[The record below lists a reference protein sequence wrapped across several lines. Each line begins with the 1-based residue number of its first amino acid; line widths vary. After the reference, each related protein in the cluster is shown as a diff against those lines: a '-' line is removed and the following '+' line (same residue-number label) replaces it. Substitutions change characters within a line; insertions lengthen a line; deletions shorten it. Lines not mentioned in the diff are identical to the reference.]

1 MSRATNR
8 SSHASES
15 RGRSSG
21 RSRGR
26 RLDVTTALAVLLPLL
41 TAGTLLA
48 VRPDEATPAARTPA
62 ATPLTRSVAICPGG
76 GSEVALTSGTDA
88 AGTTSYDLGGR
99 EGEADVEPGS
109 VATVSGDGPFVARTE
124 GDLAAG
130 LVAGRF
136 DTPLAAAECRAPSPD
151 LWFTGVGAGARH
163 RSVLELVN
171 PDAGPAVVDATLYGV
186 SGVVD
191 APELRGVA
199 VPARGVVR
207 LPLAEIVP
215 RVDELALH
223 VTTSRGRVAASIHDR
238 QQELG
243 TGGEAEDWLPAQ
255 AEPATSNLLLGTVTG
270 SGARNLV
277 LLNPGEDETRATI
290 RLVSPDAVFSP
301 AGLEEVVLA
310 PQSVTRVSLGEV
322 LTAADVKGVTGLLVD
337 APAPITA
344 TLRSYVGRD
353 LSHAVAGTPVSAATT
368 VLAPPGDKRLELAG
382 ADASGRVAVVARA
395 ADGEVLADKTVKVR
409 AGRGFT
415 VRVPRAT
422 AVLTVTPTGTG
433 IIGALVANDGAK
445 VAVVRLRQLV
455 TSGLVADV
463 RPGLP

>member
-1 MSRATNR
+1 MSRATTR
-8 SSHASES
+8 HSSGS
-15 RGRSSG
+15 RG

-26 RLDVTTALAVLLPLL
+26 RLDVTTALAVVLPLL

-48 VRPDEATPAARTPA
+48 VRPDDAARDARAPA
-62 ATPLTRSVAICPGG
+62 STPLTRSVTICPGG
-76 GSEVALTSGTDA
+76 GSEVALTSGTDVS
-88 AGTTSYDLGGR
+88 GTTSYVLGKR
-99 EGEADVEPGS
+99 EGETDVEPGS
-109 VATVSGDGPFVARTE
+109 VATVSGGDGPFVARTE

-136 DTPLAAAECRAPSPD
+136 DEPLAAAECRAPAPD

-163 RSVLELVN
+163 TSVLELVN

-191 APELRGVA
+191 APELRGVS

-207 LPLAEIVP
+207 LALAEVVP

-223 VTTSRGRVAASIHDR
+223 VTTSRGRVSASIRDR

-243 TGGEAEDWLPAQ
+243 TGGEAEDWLPPQ
-255 AEPATSNLLLGTVTG
+255 VEPSTSNLLLGTVKG
-270 SGARNLV
+270 SGTRNLV

-322 LTAADVKGVTGLLVD
+322 LTGPDAEGVTGVLVD
-337 APAPITA
+337 SPAPITA
-344 TLRSYVGRD
+344 ALRSYVGRD
-353 LSHAVAGTPVSAATT
+353 LSHAVTGTPVTAPTT

-382 ADASGRVAVVARA
+382 ADAAGTVAVVARN

-415 VRVPRAT
+415 VPVPRAT
-422 AVLTVTPTGTG
+422 ALLTVTPAGTG
-433 IIGALVANDGAK
+433 ITGALVATDGPQ
-445 VAVVRLRQLV
+445 VAVVRLRELL

-463 RPGLP
+463 RLGLP

>member
-1 MSRATNR
+1 MSRATTR
-8 SSHASES
+8 SRHSSHP
-15 RGRSSG
+15 RG

-26 RLDVTTALAVLLPLL
+26 RLDVTTALAVVLPVL

-48 VRPDEATPAARTPA
+48 VRPDEATPDPRPPA
-62 ATPLTRSVAICPGG
+62 ETPLTRSVAICPSGAP
-76 GSEVALTSGTDA
+76 EVGLASGADVG
-88 AGTTSYDLGGR
+88 GTTSYVLGDR
-99 EGEADVEPGS
+99 EGEVELEPGS
-109 VATVSGDGPFVARTE
+109 VATVTGGSGPFVTRTE

-136 DTPLAAAECRAPSPD
+136 EVPLAAAECGAPAPD

-163 RSVLELVN
+163 TSVLELVN

-207 LPLAEIVP
+207 LALAEIVP

-223 VTTSRGRVAASIHDR
+223 VTTSRGRVAASIRDR

-243 TGGEAEDWLPAQ
+243 TGGEAEDWLPPQ
-255 AEPATSNLLLGTVTG
+255 VEPATSNLLLGTVKG
-270 SGARNLV
+270 SGTRNLV
-277 LLNPGEDETRATI
+277 LLNPGDDETRATI

-310 PQSVTRVSLGEV
+310 PQSVTRVSMGEV
-322 LTAADVKGVTGLLVD
+322 LTGPDAEGVTGLLVD
-337 APAPITA
+337 SPAPITA
-344 TLRSYVGRD
+344 TVRSYVERD
-353 LSHAVAGTPVSAATT
+353 LSHAVSGAALTSSTT

-382 ADASGRVAVVARA
+382 ADATGSVAVLARSE
-395 ADGEVLADKTVKVR
+395 DGKVLAEKNVKVR
-409 AGRGFT
+409 AGRGST
-415 VRVPRAT
+415 VRLPRAT
-422 AVLTVTPTGTG
+422 ALLTITPSGTAVT
-433 IIGALVANDGAK
+433 GALVATDGAQ
-445 VAVVRLRQLV
+445 VAVVRLRELV